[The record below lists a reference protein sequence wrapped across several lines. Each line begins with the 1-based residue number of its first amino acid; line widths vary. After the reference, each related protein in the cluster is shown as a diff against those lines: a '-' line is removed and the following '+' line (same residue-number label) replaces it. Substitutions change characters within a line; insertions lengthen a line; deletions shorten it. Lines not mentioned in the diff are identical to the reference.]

1 MLIDI
6 NIKNKLKMV
15 KIIVI
20 SPKTNKELEN
30 NGFKVNI
37 IPEKYSSKGI
47 VKIIKHLDP
56 KNKFI
61 VAFRSDK

>member
-37 IPEKYSSKGI
+37 ISEKYSSKGI
-47 VKIIKHLDP
+47 VKII
-56 KNKFI
+56 
-61 VAFRSDK
+61 